1 MSAAI
6 TAVGV
11 VAYFAV
17 GVLAA
22 RWFVTRE
29 YRRALQLE
37 LHWQTYKRDND
48 VTIALVFILVFWPL
62 IGAIVGTACAGYW
75 LLVPRTVR
83 RADAGAVARSAAPRP
98 NELPPPPPPPTAPK
112 PGQGPR

>member
-6 TAVGV
+6 TTAGV

-29 YRRALQLE
+29 YRRALQIGP
-37 LHWQTYKRDND
+37 HWQTYKHDNS
-48 VTIALVFILVFWPL
+48 VTTALVFILVFWPL
-62 IGAIVGTACAGYW
+62 IGTIVAIAWTGYW
-75 LLVPRTVR
+75 LLVPRVVR
-83 RADAGAVARSAAPRP
+83 RADAGAVAQPAARRRD
-98 NELPPPPPPPTAPK
+98 ELPPPPPPPTAPK